1 MGDVVSLLG
10 PQIDLTSDRGRE
22 LITDLAR
29 FSEELISEAAIRK
42 KYRFSEHDWETL
54 GSDDALVEMVEDEKT
69 RRVRDGSVKREK
81 AQQLVV
87 KAPGVLGDIMNDPG
101 ANPRHRIDSA
111 KALDDFAANGPEAAA
126 AGARFVIHIDLGG
139 DHVESYSKSI
149 AVNAEDEDPYNPTP
163 PEVLAAITAKKK
175 AEGGGGGGDYL

>member
-1 MGDVVSLLG
+1 MGDVVSLHES
-10 PQIDLTSDRGRE
+10 QIDLTSDRGRE

-54 GSDDALVEMVEDEKT
+54 GGDDKLVEMVEDEKT

-81 AQQLVV
+81 AQLLVV
-87 KAPGVLGDIMNDPG
+87 KAPGVLGDIMNDPN

-111 KALDDFAANGPEAAA
+111 KALDNFAANGPEAAA
-126 AGARFVIHIDLGG
+126 AGTRFVIQINMGANS
-139 DHVESYSKSI
+139 ETFSKSI
-149 AVNAEDEDPYNPTP
+149 KVDPLDEDPYHPTP
-163 PEVLAAITAKKK
+163 PEVLAAIAAKKK
-175 AEGGGGGGDYL
+175 TEGGSSGDDYL